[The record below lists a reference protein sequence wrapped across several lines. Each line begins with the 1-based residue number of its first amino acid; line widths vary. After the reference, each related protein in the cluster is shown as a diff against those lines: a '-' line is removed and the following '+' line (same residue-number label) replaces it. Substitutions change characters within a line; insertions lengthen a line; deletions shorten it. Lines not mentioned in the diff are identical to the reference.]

1 MAIRRGW
8 KSVEVRPPSLIP
20 RHRPRVRSNNWGQD
34 TNLIAPL
41 PHEMDSPVSNTLQ
54 ASLEMTS
61 YDSYVSSVEELA
73 EAALSSRMNWEP
85 SLLPSELLDGQAGA
99 TLRRSIPLQ
108 IRREQGAFFS
118 SSDLRTAALKPSQ
131 EVIDSPGPFL
141 DPAVGAGDLLIE
153 VARHLPVEQDLP
165 RTLWRWGQVL
175 HGRDLEPVFVRLA
188 KARLVLLA
196 VERGAAGKFKDTDG
210 LEEVLPEIKVGDG
223 LELLAR
229 GWSGG
234 HIVMNPPF
242 TYRRASEE
250 TSWASGRTNVAAM
263 FLAAAVAGAQS
274 GTRLTAILPDV
285 IRAGS
290 RYGRLREIVDAR
302 LHMSSAKTYGQ
313 FDAWTD
319 IDVFILRGVIE
330 QSVAS
335 SAATQWWCPTNGEQ
349 MGDRYD
355 IRVGPVVPHRDHE
368 TEPTHPYLRARDI
381 PIGGEFDVS
390 HADRRGFQSRL
401 FHPPFVVIRRTSRP
415 GDKSR
420 GLGTVIRGTEG
431 VLVEN
436 HLIILK
442 SKDGSLDACRRIVDT
457 LDSTHAREWLDN
469 RIRCRHLTVRA
480 LSEMPWIGL

>member
-1 MAIRRGW
+1 MNTSVRKSLRANFEMA
-8 KSVEVRPPSLIP
+8 
-20 RHRPRVRSNNWGQD
+20 
-34 TNLIAPL
+34 
-41 PHEMDSPVSNTLQ
+41 
-54 ASLEMTS
+54 S

-73 EAALSSRMNWEP
+73 ETALSSSVKWKP
-85 SLLPSELLDGQAGA
+85 SFVPSALLDGQAGA
-99 TLRRSIPLQ
+99 ALRTKIPLKV
-108 IRREQGAFFS
+108 RREQGAFFS
-118 SSDLRTAALKPSQ
+118 SSDLRATALTPFQ
-131 EVIDSPGPFL
+131 EAVDSTGPYL
-141 DPAVGAGDLLIE
+141 DPAIGAGDLLIE
-153 VARHLPVEQDLP
+153 VARHLPVEQDLA
-165 RTLWRWGQVL
+165 RTLLLWGEVL

-196 VERGAAGKFKDTDG
+196 AVRGAAAKAKVYGG
-210 LEEVLPEIKVGDG
+210 LKEVLPEIKVGDG
-223 LELLAR
+223 LDLLAN

-242 TYRRASEE
+242 TYRRASEG

-263 FLAAAVAGAQS
+263 FLASAVSGAQH

-290 RYGRLREIVDAR
+290 RYSRLRDLVDAR
-302 LHMSSAKTYGQ
+302 LHKSSAIPYGR

-330 QSVAS
+330 ESEPTTTT
-335 SAATQWWCPTNGEQ
+335 TQWWCPTNGEQ
-349 MGDRYD
+349 LGDRYD

-368 TEPTHPYLRARDI
+368 TVLTHPYLRARDI

-401 FHPPFVVIRRTSRP
+401 FHPPFVVVRRTSRP

-420 GLGTVIRGTEG
+420 GLGTVISGTEG

-436 HLIILK
+436 HLIILMP
-442 SKDGSLDACRRIVDT
+442 KDGSLDACHHIVDT
-457 LDSTHAREWLDN
+457 LCSTHAREWLDN

>member
-1 MAIRRGW
+1 M
-8 KSVEVRPPSLIP
+8 
-20 RHRPRVRSNNWGQD
+20 
-34 TNLIAPL
+34 IAPL
-41 PHEMDSPVSNTLQ
+41 SHKMDPPVSNALQ

-61 YDSYVSSVEELA
+61 FDSYVSSVEELA
-73 EAALSSRMNWEP
+73 VAALRSGVNWEP
-85 SLLPSELLDGQAGA
+85 SSVPSGLLDGQAGA
-99 TLRRSIPLQ
+99 VLRKSIPLQ

-118 SSDLRTAALKPSQ
+118 SSDLRATALQPFQ
-131 EVIDSPGPFL
+131 DVVDSPGSFL

-153 VARHLPVEQDLP
+153 VARHLPVEQDLT
-165 RTLWRWGQVL
+165 RTLRRWGQVL
-175 HGRDLEPVFVRLA
+175 HGRDLEPVFIRLA

-196 VERGAAGKFKDTDG
+196 VERGAGVKTKDTDS
-210 LEEVLPEIKVGDG
+210 LKDVLPEIKVGDG
-223 LELLAR
+223 LAFLAN

-242 TYRRASEE
+242 TYRRASEG
-250 TSWASGRTNVAAM
+250 TVWASGRTNVAAM
-263 FLAAAVAGAQS
+263 FLASAVSGAQP

-290 RYGRLREIVDAR
+290 RYGRLRDLVDAR
-302 LHMSSAKTYGQ
+302 LRKSSARPYGQ
-313 FDAWTD
+313 FDTWTD

-330 QSVAS
+330 ESEPTNT
-335 SAATQWWCPTNGEQ
+335 ATQWWCPTNGEQ
-349 MGDRYD
+349 LGDKYD

-368 TEPTHPYLRARDI
+368 TAPTHPYLRARDI

-401 FHPPFVVIRRTSRP
+401 FHPPFVVVRRTSRP

-436 HLIILK
+436 HLIIFK
-442 SKDGSLDACRRIVDT
+442 PKDGSLDACRRIVDT